1 MACTTFSFNLLREI
15 FNWKVREVLSE
26 QQCFELTNWLGV
38 LESKRLGAR
47 VISAEMILLT
57 I

>member
-47 VISAEMILLT
+47 VISAEMILLP